1 MPEQPRKYRRETAL
15 VRGGLQRTPFNET
28 SEALF
33 LNSGYVFDDAAQAE
47 AAFKGENDSYIYSRY
62 GNPTVNMFEAR
73 LAELEGAEAC
83 YGTATG
89 MAAVF
94 ASLACQLNTGDRVV
108 SSRAVFGSCHIIVD
122 QILPR
127 WGIETVFV
135 DGPNLDQWQ
144 AALSEPTN
152 AVFLESPSNPM
163 LDLVDIAAVSE
174 LAHAAGASVIVDN
187 VFATPLYQRP
197 LELGADIVVYS
208 ATKHIDGQGRC
219 LAGAVLA
226 DAGFM
231 SERFMPFFRHTG
243 PSLSPFNAWI
253 MLKALETLSVRVERQ
268 CDDSLDLARFL
279 QGHSKVTQVCHPGL
293 ENHPQAD
300 LARRQM
306 SGFGNLVT
314 FEVAGG
320 KAAAF
325 RLADALSVIDISN
338 NLGDTKSL
346 ICHPATTTHSRLS
359 DDERASLGIAP
370 GVLRISIGLEH
381 LDDLK
386 EDLEEALAAA

>member
-62 GNPTVNMFEAR
+62 GNPTVSMFEER

-135 DGPNLDQWQ
+135 DGTNLDEWE
-144 AALSEPTN
+144 AALSQPTN

-174 LAHAAGASVIVDN
+174 IAHAAGASVIVDN

-226 DAGFM
+226 DTAFM
-231 SERFMPFFRHTG
+231 TEQRNR
-243 PSLSPFNAWI
+243 
-253 MLKALETLSVRVERQ
+253 
-268 CDDSLDLARFL
+268 
-279 QGHSKVTQVCHPGL
+279 
-293 ENHPQAD
+293 
-300 LARRQM
+300 
-306 SGFGNLVT
+306 GNRMDKRKG
-314 FEVAGG
+314 A
-320 KAAAF
+320 
-325 RLADALSVIDISN
+325 
-338 NLGDTKSL
+338 
-346 ICHPATTTHSRLS
+346 
-359 DDERASLGIAP
+359 
-370 GVLRISIGLEH
+370 H
-381 LDDLK
+381 LC
-386 EDLEEALAAA
+386 